1 MQWHMPI
8 GYKVVDGKITICEE
22 RYLQTMIE
30 IKTEQGLIEQIKRIQ
45 SIIDDIVPNKEI
57 SQLKNV

>member
-22 RYLQTMIE
+22 QRKIV
-30 IKTEQGLIEQIKRIQ
+30 EQIFTDYDSGGGRQ
-45 SIIDDIVPNKEI
+45 AGSPRT
-57 SQLKNV
+57 